1 MCLYTDG
8 KLIYLPLR
16 YLRNLKILMWQ
27 RLAGFVLKFRLPLL
41 LLLMAATAVMAYY
54 ASKVQLSYEY
64 GSAIPRDNPEFLA
77 YQQFRQQFGEDGNM
91 MVLGVQT
98 DQFFQ
103 ADFFNDYVKLNKDIK
118 NIPAVENILSVPLAI
133 NLVKNDSTQKLVP
146 LQLFPEGPQQQA
158 ALDSLARVFRSLPF
172 YNGLL
177 YNPSSNAYLM
187 AIRINK
193 DVMNSARRIG
203 VVQKIMELGDA
214 FGEQHRTQVRMS
226 GLPLIRTI
234 MATKVADEMKLF
246 LKISFVLTAFILL
259 LFFRSF
265 SAVLMSM
272 IVVAIGVIWS
282 VATIVLCGY
291 KITLLTGLIP
301 PLIVV
306 IGIPNCVYFLNKYH
320 TEYARDNDKTRA
332 LVHMIQRMGIV
343 TLFTNLTAAIGFGV
357 FYFTKSPLLKEFG
370 VVAGLNIM
378 FIFLISF
385 IFLPAVLSYLPA
397 PKTKHTS
404 YLDNPLFR
412 AVLNFLTTLVFRYR
426 PWVYVVTVVFVV
438 AAVLG
443 MLRLRPEAYMLDDI
457 PKSDRLYTDLKF
469 FEQHFKGV
477 MPLEIAVDT
486 KRKNG
491 VIGLQTLNKLD
502 ELSTLIAAQPDFAR
516 PLSVAEGMKFAR
528 QAYYKGDST
537 SYSIPNQF
545 DISFLAPYL
554 RMKGTGG
561 SSSTFTRL
569 VASFMDSTRQ
579 VARLSVNMADVG
591 SRRLPVLLD
600 SLRPQVNRIFDTAHY
615 NVSFTGTSVIFLEG
629 SRFIIN
635 GLTESILLAFVLI
648 IGCMLYLFR
657 SWRML
662 IISLVPNIIPL
673 AVTAGVMGW
682 LDIALKPSTVLVFS
696 VALGIAIDVTIRFL
710 VNFKQELPHH
720 NLDISATVKQT
731 IHETGLSIIYTSMIL
746 FAGFMIFSFSE
757 FGGTK
762 GLGWLTSLTLVMAMI
777 TNLTILPALLLWME
791 KTLLKKARKKEL
803 WNALDEEEDMDISKL
818 GLKDEGKIRE

>member
-1 MCLYTDG
+1 
-8 KLIYLPLR
+8 
-16 YLRNLKILMWQ
+16 MWQ
-27 RLAGFVLKFRLPLL
+27 RLAGWVLKFRLPLL
-41 LLLMAATAVMAYY
+41 LLLLAGTAVMGFY
-54 ASKVQLSYEY
+54 ASRVQLSYEY
-64 GSAIPRDNPEFLA
+64 GSAIPRDNPEYII
-77 YQQFRQQFGEDGNM
+77 YQQFRQQFGEDGNL

-98 DQFFQ
+98 DQFFK
-103 ADFFNDYVKLNKDIK
+103 ADFFNDYVQLNKDIK
-118 NIPAVENILSVPLAI
+118 GVPAVENVLSVPVAV
-133 NLVKNDSTQKLVP
+133 NLVKNDSTRKLTVVP
-146 LQLFPEGPQQQA
+146 AFPEGKLDQA
-158 ALDSLARVFRSLPF
+158 TLDSLATTFRSLPF
-172 YNGLL
+172 YQGLL

-193 DVMNSARRIG
+193 DVMNSAKRVG
-203 VVQKIMELGDA
+203 LVKQLTDLADSFAKKH
-214 FGEQHRTQVRMS
+214 QTQVRMS

-246 LKISFVLTAFILL
+246 LKLSFILTALILL

-282 VATIVLCGY
+282 VGTIELCQY

-320 TEYARDNDKTRA
+320 TEYAKSGHKTEA
-332 LVHMIQRMGIV
+332 LVRMIQRMGVV
-343 TLFTNLTAAIGFGV
+343 TLFTNITAAIGFGV
-357 FYFTKSPLLKEFG
+357 FYFTQSPLLKEFG
-370 VVAGLNIM
+370 VVAGSNIM

-385 IFLPAVLSYLPA
+385 IFLPAVLSYLPP

-404 YLDNPLFR
+404 YLDNRSFR
-412 AVLNFLTTLVFRYR
+412 AILDLLNTLVFKYR
-426 PWVYVVTVVFVV
+426 PFVYIVTIALVVG
-438 AAVLG
+438 AILG

-469 FEQHFKGV
+469 FEHNFKGV
-477 MPLEIAVDT
+477 MPLEITVDT
-486 KRKNG
+486 KKKNG
-491 VIGLQTLNKLD
+491 VTGLQTLNKLD
-502 ELSTLIAAQPDFAR
+502 ELTKLIAAQPDFAR
-516 PLSVAEGMKFAR
+516 PLSVVEGVKFAR
-528 QAYYKGDST
+528 QAYYNGDS
-537 SYSIPNQF
+537 SNYSVPNQF
-545 DISFLAPYL
+545 DIGFLAPYL
-554 RMKGTGG
+554 RNKNTGNN
-561 SSSTFTRL
+561 SNASFTKL
-569 VASFMDSTRQ
+569 LASFMDSTHQ

-591 SRRLPVLLD
+591 SRRLPILLD
-600 SLRPQVNRIFDTAHY
+600 SLRPKVQEIFDTAHY

-648 IGCMLYLFR
+648 IFCMLYLFR

-662 IISLVPNIIPL
+662 LISLIPNIIPL

-682 LDIALKPSTVLVFS
+682 MNIALKPSTVLVFS

-720 NLDISATVKQT
+720 NFDISATVKQT
-731 IHETGLSIIYTSMIL
+731 IHETGLSIIYTSLIL
-746 FAGFMIFSFSE
+746 FAGFMIFAFSE

-762 GLGWLTSLTLVMAMI
+762 SLGWLTSLTLVMAMV

-791 KTLLKKARKKEL
+791 KAVIRKAKKKEL
-803 WNALDEEEDMDISKL
+803 WPTLDDEPDVEMSKL
-818 GLKDEGKIRE
+818 GLKDDEK

>member
-1 MCLYTDG
+1 
-8 KLIYLPLR
+8 
-16 YLRNLKILMWQ
+16 MWQ
-27 RLAGFVLKFRLPLL
+27 RLAGWVLKFRLPLL
-41 LLLMAATAVMAYY
+41 LLLLAGTIVMGYY
-54 ASKVQLSYEY
+54 ASKVELSYEY
-64 GSAIPRDNPEFLA
+64 GSAIPRDNPEFLT
-77 YQQFRQQFGEDGNM
+77 YQKFRQQFGEDGNM

-98 DQFFQ
+98 EQFFK

-118 NIPAVENILSVPLAI
+118 AVPAVENILSVPLAV
-133 NLVKNDSTQKLVP
+133 NLVKNDSTKKLQVV
-146 LQLFPEGPQQQA
+146 QLFPDQPLQQA
-158 ALDSLARVFRSLPF
+158 ALDSLSATFRSLPF
-172 YNGLL
+172 YYGLL
-177 YNPSSNAYLM
+177 HNGSSNAYLM

-193 DVMNSARRIG
+193 DVMNSAKRIG
-203 VVQKIMELGDA
+203 VVKSITDLADA
-214 FGEQHRTQVRMS
+214 FGKKHQTEVRLS

-234 MATKVADEMKLF
+234 MATKVAAEMGLF
-246 LKISFVLTAFILL
+246 LKLSFILTALILL

-272 IVVAIGVIWS
+272 IVVAIGVVWS

-291 KITLLTGLIP
+291 KITLLTALIP

-320 TEYARDNDKTRA
+320 VEYARDGNKTRA

-343 TLFTNLTAAIGFGV
+343 TLFTNITAAIGFGV

-370 VVAGLNIM
+370 VVAGSNIM

-385 IFLPAVLSYLPA
+385 IFLPAVLSYLPP

-412 AVLNFLTTLVFRYR
+412 KVLDLLTDLVFKYR
-426 PWVYVVTVVFVV
+426 PWVYLVTVIMVV
-438 AAVLG
+438 ASVLG

-469 FEQHFKGV
+469 FERNFRGV
-477 MPLEIAVDT
+477 MPLEITVDT
-486 KRKNG
+486 KKKNG
-491 VIGLQTLNKLD
+491 VIGLQSLSKLD
-502 ELSTLIAAQPDFAR
+502 QLTQLVAAQPDFAR
-516 PLSVAEGMKFAR
+516 PLSVAEGIKFAR
-528 QAYYKGDST
+528 QAYYNGDST
-537 SYSIPNQF
+537 NYSVPNQF
-545 DISFLAPYL
+545 DIGFLAPYL
-554 RMKGTGG
+554 RMRGTGG
-561 SSSTFTRL
+561 NNTTFTKL

-591 SRRLPVLLD
+591 SRRLPMLLD
-600 SLRPQVNRIFDTAHY
+600 SLRPKVNEIFDTADY
-615 NVSFTGTSVIFLEG
+615 KVSFTGTSVIFLEG

-635 GLTESILLAFVLI
+635 GLTESIVLAFVLI
-648 IGCMLYLFR
+648 IFCMLYLFR

-662 IISLVPNIIPL
+662 LISLIPNIIPL

-682 LDIALKPSTVLVFS
+682 LGIALKPSTVLVFS
-696 VALGIAIDVTIRFL
+696 IALGIAIDVTIRFL

-731 IHETGLSIIYTSMIL
+731 IHETGLSIIYTSLIL

-762 GLGWLTSLTLVMAMI
+762 SLGWLTSLTLIMAMV

-791 KTLLKKARKKEL
+791 KALLKKARKKEL
-803 WNALDEEEDMDISKL
+803 WPTLDDEPDVEMSKL
-818 GLKDEGKIRE
+818 GLDDTKQ